1 MDSTPK
7 DAMDWNDTVLESA
20 TSEAILRIRM
30 EGVINIVKTEISD
43 LLKATV
49 GSVVILRYGDS
60 GKFTVTR
67 ASGKTAGPGDNDR
80 AITKI
85 PIKPAIEHDGDLF
98 LDGWISMKS
107 DKVCITK
114 AIYDNKLDKI
124 EKDGKTTYEVTMNVA
139 TPISEIVGMIKTIAL
154 DGVFTIRKADGSGL
168 NVNKN
173 STVDFTHT
181 FIQ

>member
-1 MDSTPK
+1 
-7 DAMDWNDTVLESA
+7 MDWNDTVLESA

-30 EGVINIVKTEISD
+30 QGVINIVKTDMRD
-43 LLKATV
+43 LSKATI

-60 GKFTVTR
+60 RKFTVTR
-67 ASGKTAGPGDNDR
+67 ASGKTTGPDDNDR

-85 PIKPAIEHDGDLF
+85 PIRPAIEHDGDMF

-107 DKVCITK
+107 DKICLTK

-124 EKDGKTTYEVTMNVA
+124 EKDGKTTYERIINVA
-139 TPISEIVGMIKTIAL
+139 TPISDITDIIKTIDL
-154 DGVFTIRKADGSGL
+154 DGVFTIRKADGTGL

-173 STVDFTHT
+173 NTVDFTYS